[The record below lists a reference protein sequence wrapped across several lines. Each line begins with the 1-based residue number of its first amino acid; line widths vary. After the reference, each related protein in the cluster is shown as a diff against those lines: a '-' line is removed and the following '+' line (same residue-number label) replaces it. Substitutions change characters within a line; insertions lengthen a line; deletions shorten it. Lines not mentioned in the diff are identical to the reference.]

1 MDIIR
6 AASDRTDLGL
16 LNNVK
21 IDIDI
26 GVDND
31 FEIQSTM
38 LNHCLNVGDYF
49 YLEDTEYGGVVRDIT
64 VNTRDKQIK
73 YNGPTFRGLLAER
86 IIEPLSGDAY
96 RTVSGTSASIIS
108 TLLAECDLDYIFEV
122 KAENSVDIPSYQ
134 FDRYCSVLDGL
145 NKMLKSVGY
154 RLAIAYR
161 NGVCKLETVPI
172 VDHSES
178 LEFSEDGNVTFVIT
192 KKTPPTHML
201 CLGGGELEVR
211 TVVNLYLQADGSI
224 GKTEYY
230 TGKDKITY
238 LYDFVSSDDLEADG
252 REQFAEL
259 LEPEEMEMNIE
270 DVDVELYDIV
280 GGREYI
286 TDTHLSREVTQKII
300 VIENDRMVIN
310 YKVGEIS

>member
-1 MDIIR
+1 MDIVR
-6 AASDRTDLGL
+6 ADSNRTELGL
-16 LNNVK
+16 LNKIK

-31 FEIQSTM
+31 FEIQTSIA
-38 LNHCLNVGDYF
+38 NNCLNVGDYF
-49 YLEDTEYGGVVRDIT
+49 YVEGSEYGGVVRDIT
-64 VNTRDKQIK
+64 VDTNNKQIK
-73 YNGPTFRGLLAER
+73 YNGATFRGLLDER
-86 IIEPLSGDAY
+86 IVEPLSGEAY
-96 RTVSGTSASIIS
+96 RTVSGTSASIIT
-108 TLLAECDLDYIFEV
+108 TLLAECDLDYMFE
-122 KAENSVDIPSYQ
+122 ADTSASVGITSFQ

-145 NKMLKSVGY
+145 NKMLKSEGY
-154 RLAIAYR
+154 RLSISYQDGLCYLGAVA
-161 NGVCKLETVPI
+161 I
-172 VDHSES
+172 VDHSDS
-178 LEFSEDGNVTFVIT
+178 IEFSEDGNVTFVIT

-224 GKTEYY
+224 GTTEHY

-252 REQFAEL
+252 RQQFEEL

-270 DVDVELYDIV
+270 DIDVELYDIV

-286 TDTHLSREVTQKII
+286 TDTYLSREVTQKIV
-300 VIENDRMVIN
+300 VIENDKIVIS
-310 YKVGEIS
+310 YKVGEK